1 MTLSE
6 FLAWEA
12 RQPLRH
18 EFDGLR
24 PLAMTGGTAAH
35 ALIQRNLAISIGACL
50 RGTPC
55 TFYGSD
61 LKIET
66 AGRIRYP
73 DGFVACTLI
82 PPRATLVRD
91 PVTIF
96 EVLSASTSGTDRITK
111 NQEYA
116 ALPSVQRYVMLE
128 QDRIGATVFA
138 RVGADWLGHILTD
151 DATLTLPEIG
161 LTLPLAELYEGV
173 DLAAA
178 SSTEAG

>member
-1 MTLSE
+1 MTLPE
-6 FLAWEA
+6 FLAWES

-18 EFDGLR
+18 EFDGLHPHAR
-24 PLAMTGGTAAH
+24 DGGTAAH
-35 ALIQRNLAISIGACL
+35 ALIQRNLAIFVGRRL
-50 RGTPC
+50 HGTPC

-66 AGRIRYP
+66 AGRIRTP
-73 DGFVACTLI
+73 DGFVACTPI

-116 ALPSVQRYVMLE
+116 GLPSVQRTVMLE

-138 RVGADWLGHILTD
+138 RTGPDWLGHLLTD
-151 DATLTLPEIG
+151 AATLALPELG
-161 LTLPLAELYEGV
+161 LALPLAELYDGV
-173 DLAAA
+173 DLTPAPPAD
-178 SSTEAG
+178 TP